1 LKFVISGSSGL
12 GIHNNYLISLN
23 MEINIRSD
31 SKKQLTLLMRYI
43 RKNTITADVDH
54 VTDRASQELPVA
66 HNSVQLKGVS
76 MYSVDLKKRLNI
88 ANLPIKIRFV

>member
-1 LKFVISGSSGL
+1 
-12 GIHNNYLISLN
+12 

-54 VTDRASQELPVA
+54 VTDSASQELPVA
-66 HNSVQLKGVS
+66 HNSVHLKGVS
-76 MYSVDLKKRLNI
+76 RLVFCLDRDLNI
-88 ANLPIKIRFV
+88 LRAKNQAAATRFSSLINEEL